1 MRAKISKN
9 EKDILEDMKE
19 FVESPAEET
28 ATLEPETERNR
39 QEIDKGNT
47 LSSGS
52 ALLNLACTDTPWGA
66 FIPGRY
72 YLLVGSSSAG
82 KTWMMLSIAAES
94 TLHDKFKD
102 YRIVL
107 DETEEGNNIDVG
119 FYFGKNVSSKI
130 RAPKYDEE
138 DNPVYS
144 TTIEEFYDN
153 INRELDKAEEHG
165 YGLIYMLDSMDA
177 LTSAAEIKKTDE
189 QREAREKG
197 RETTGSMGDGKAKVN
212 SQNLRRVCS
221 RLNKTGSMLFIICQE
236 RDNIGSMVASKTFSG
251 GNALLFYATLQI
263 WLTHK
268 QEIKATIKGHTRT
281 LGNISKIAIK
291 KNRLTGQRH
300 RDLELPFYHS
310 FGIDDTGSLIDWL
323 VEEKHWSGGAK
334 ETAKIQA
341 TEFDVELNKEQL
353 ARHIESLPHGRK
365 KLYKIVYDVW
375 KEIKQDIEDKVVRKP
390 RY

>member
-1 MRAKISKN
+1 MRAKTNI
-9 EKDILEDMKE
+9 EKQVED
-19 FVESPAEET
+19 FIQSP
-28 ATLEPETERNR
+28 PETPVDEGTELERNK
-39 QEIDKGNT
+39 QEIRRENL

-52 ALLNLACTDTPWGA
+52 ALLNLACTDIPYGA

-72 YLLVGSSSAG
+72 YLLVGASSAG
-82 KTWMMLSIAAES
+82 KTWTMLSIAAES
-94 TLHDKFKD
+94 TLNEKFKS
-102 YRIVL
+102 YKVVL
-107 DETEEGNNIDVG
+107 DEPEEGNNVDIG
-119 FYFGKNVSSKI
+119 FYFSKEVADKI
-130 RAPKYDEE
+130 QAPRYDSDGQPIYSETVE
-138 DNPVYS
+138 D
-144 TTIEEFYDN
+144 FYDN
-153 INRELDKAEEHG
+153 INRELDEAEEKG
-165 YGLIYMLDSMDA
+165 RGVIYMLDSMDA

-197 RETTGSMGDGKAKVN
+197 KETTGSMGDGKAKIN

-221 RLNKTGSMLFIICQE
+221 RLSKSGSMLFIICQE
-236 RDNIGSMVASKTFSG
+236 RDNLGSMVGGKTFSG

-268 QEIKATIKGHTRT
+268 TEIKATIKGHTRT

-323 VEEKHWSGGAK
+323 LEERHWEGGAK
-334 ETAKIQA
+334 ETAKIRA

-353 ARHIESLPHGRK
+353 ARHIEGLPNGRK
-365 KLYKIVYDVW
+365 KLYRIVSQVW
-375 KEIKQDIEDKVVRKP
+375 KEIKKDIEDKVVRKP

>member
-1 MRAKISKN
+1 MRAKTNI
-9 EKDILEDMKE
+9 EKQVED
-19 FVESPAEET
+19 FVQSP
-28 ATLEPETERNR
+28 PETPVDEGTELERNK
-39 QEIDKGNT
+39 QEIQRENL

-52 ALLNLACTDTPWGA
+52 ALLNLACTDTPYGA

-72 YLLVGSSSAG
+72 YLLVGASSAG
-82 KTWMMLSIAAES
+82 KTWTMLSIAAES
-94 TLHDKFKD
+94 TLSEKFKS
-102 YRIVL
+102 YKVVL
-107 DETEEGNNIDVG
+107 DEPEEGNNVDIG
-119 FYFGKNVSSKI
+119 FYFSKEVADKI
-130 RAPKYDEE
+130 QAPRYDSDGQPIYSETVE
-138 DNPVYS
+138 D
-144 TTIEEFYDN
+144 FYDN
-153 INRELDKAEEHG
+153 INRELDEAEEKG
-165 YGLIYMLDSMDA
+165 RGVIYMLDSMDA

-189 QREAREKG
+189 QRMAREKG
-197 RETTGSMGDGKAKVN
+197 KETTGSMGDGKAKIN

-221 RLNKTGSMLFIICQE
+221 RLSKSGSMLFIICQE
-236 RDNIGSMVASKTFSG
+236 RDNLGSMVGGKTFSG

-268 QEIKATIKGHTRT
+268 TEIKATIKGYTRT

-323 VEEKHWSGGAK
+323 LEERHWEGGAK
-334 ETAKIQA
+334 ETAKIKA

-353 ARHIESLPHGRK
+353 ARHIESLPNGRK
-365 KLYKIVYDVW
+365 KLYRIVSQVW
-375 KEIKQDIEDKVVRKP
+375 KEIKKDIEDKVVRKP

>member
-1 MRAKISKN
+1 MRAKTVQDQVQEFIEEPKQEIPEVVSEI
-9 EKDILEDMKE
+9 EK
-19 FVESPAEET
+19 
-28 ATLEPETERNR
+28 NR
-39 QEIDKGNT
+39 QEIKKEKL

-52 ALLNLACTDTPWGA
+52 ALLNLACTDTPYGA

-72 YLLVGSSSAG
+72 YLIVGASSAG
-82 KTWMMLSIAAES
+82 KTWTMLSIAAES

-102 YRIVL
+102 YKVIL
-107 DETEEGNNIDVG
+107 DEPEEGNNVDIS
-119 FYFGKNVSSKI
+119 FYFSKEI
-130 RAPKYDEE
+130 AEKIKAPKYDENGE
-138 DNPVYS
+138 AVYS
-144 TTIEEFYDN
+144 ETIEDFYDN
-153 INRELDKAEEHG
+153 LNRELDKAEENG

-197 RETTGSMGDGKAKVN
+197 KEVTGSMGDGKAKVN

-221 RLNKTGSMLFIICQE
+221 RLSKSGSMLFIVCQE
-236 RDNIGSMVASKTFSG
+236 RDNLGSMVSSKTFSG

-268 QEIKATIKGHTRT
+268 TEIKATIKGHTRT

-323 VEEKHWSGGAK
+323 VEEKHWTGGAK
-334 ETAKIQA
+334 ETAKIDA
-341 TEFDVELNKEQL
+341 TEFDVQLNKEQL
-353 ARHIESLPHGRK
+353 ARHIEELPNGRK
-365 KLYKIVYDVW
+365 KLYKIVANVW
-375 KEIKQDIEDKVVRKP
+375 KEIKKDIEEKVVRKP

>member
-1 MRAKISKN
+1 MRAKPQ
-9 EKDILEDMKE
+9 KDIIKDMQE
-19 FVESPAEET
+19 FVDSPAEET
-28 ATLEPETERNR
+28 PEVQSELERNR
-39 QEIDKGNT
+39 QEIDKNNT

-52 ALLNLACTDTPWGA
+52 ALLNLACTDTPYGA

-72 YLLVGSSSAG
+72 YLIVGSSSAG
-82 KTWMMLSIAAES
+82 KTWEMLSIAAES
-94 TLHDKFKD
+94 TLHPKFKD
-102 YRIVL
+102 YKVIL

-119 FYFGKNVSSKI
+119 FYFGKDVATKI
-130 RAPKYDEE
+130 EAPKYDENGE
-138 DNPVYS
+138 PIYS

-221 RLNKTGSMLFIICQE
+221 RLSKTGSMLFIICQE

-263 WLTHK
+263 WLSHRA
-268 QEIKATIKGHTRT
+268 EIKATIKGHTRT
-281 LGNISKIAIK
+281 LGNISKVAIK

-334 ETAKIQA
+334 ETAKIEA
-341 TEFDVELNKEQL
+341 SEFDVSLNKEQL
-353 ARHIESLPHGRK
+353 ARHIENLPNGRK
-365 KLYKIVYDVW
+365 KLYKIVWEVW
-375 KEIKQDIEDKVVRKP
+375 KQIKKDIEEKVVRKP

>member
-1 MRAKISKN
+1 MRAKTNI
-9 EKDILEDMKE
+9 EKQVED
-19 FVESPAEET
+19 FIQSP
-28 ATLEPETERNR
+28 PETPVDEGTELERNK
-39 QEIDKGNT
+39 QEIRRENL

-52 ALLNLACTDTPWGA
+52 ALLNLACTDTPYGA

-72 YLLVGSSSAG
+72 YLLVGASSAG
-82 KTWMMLSIAAES
+82 KTWTMLSIAAES
-94 TLHDKFKD
+94 TLSEKFKS
-102 YRIVL
+102 YKVVL
-107 DETEEGNNIDVG
+107 DEPEEGNNVDIG
-119 FYFGKNVSSKI
+119 FYFSKEVADKI
-130 RAPKYDEE
+130 QAPRYDSDGQPIYSETVE
-138 DNPVYS
+138 D
-144 TTIEEFYDN
+144 FYDN
-153 INRELDKAEEHG
+153 INRELDEAEEKG
-165 YGLIYMLDSMDA
+165 RGVIYMLDSMDA

-197 RETTGSMGDGKAKVN
+197 KETTGSMGDGKAKIN

-221 RLNKTGSMLFIICQE
+221 RLSKSGSMLFIICQE
-236 RDNIGSMVASKTFSG
+236 RDNLGSMVGGKTFSG

-268 QEIKATIKGHTRT
+268 TEIKATIKGHTRT

-323 VEEKHWSGGAK
+323 LEERHWEGGAK
-334 ETAKIQA
+334 ETAKIKA

-353 ARHIESLPHGRK
+353 ARHIESLPNGRK
-365 KLYKIVYDVW
+365 KLYRIVSQVW
-375 KEIKQDIEDKVVRKP
+375 KEIKKDIEDKVVRKT